1 MSHRSAAPAPAPTE
15 TAAARAPLTR
25 RRVLTTSAVAAGVL
39 ALPGSAAWAVPTS
52 FEAETR
58 TGRRAPGAVTDL
70 SVVVRWNQAAMDAIL
85 GRYQAAGNRFGP
97 ATVNARAL
105 AIIHNAIYDAWACY
119 DRCAVGSRFGGSLRR
134 PRAERTLDN
143 KNEAISYAAHLALLD
158 LYPEYKVAI
167 DNMLRSLGHDP
178 ELTDPRRNSPAWI
191 GRRTARAVLD
201 YRHGD
206 GANQLGTPAYSD
218 TTGYQARN
226 APQTAGAFDPST
238 VTDPAHWT
246 PLIVNGKTQRYLTP
260 QFAVMKPFALSRPDQ
275 FTVPAPPAY
284 PSVRM
289 TAAIEE
295 LLDISANLTDEQK
308 AIAEFWLNDDVTP
321 PGAQQ
326 MWGRYVSARDGYGVD
341 EDAQLFFGLNMAEC
355 DAAIGSWA
363 VKLDY
368 DFARPST
375 LIPYDRRGQQI
386 HSWGGP
392 GQGTVAMDGVDW
404 QAYVA
409 VPPFPATVSG
419 HSTFSGAA
427 AEFLC
432 RFTGSDSFGDSY
444 RFKAGASTVEP
455 GLTPRTD
462 VVLHWPTFS
471 EAAQQA
477 GISRV
482 YGGMHWSF
490 DNEPGIEMGHRIGKV
505 VHRQAMRYFTGSHR

>member
-1 MSHRSAAPAPAPTE
+1 MTHRPAAPTT
-15 TAAARAPLTR
+15 TAAARTPLTR
-25 RRVLTTSAVAAGVL
+25 RRVLTTSAAAAGAL
-39 ALPGSAAWAVPTS
+39 ALSGTPARAVPTS

-58 TGRRAPGAVTDL
+58 TGRRAPGAVADP

-85 GRYQAAGNRFGP
+85 GRYHAAGNRFGP

-105 AIIHNAIYDAWACY
+105 AIVHNAIYDAWACY
-119 DRCAVGSRFGGSLRR
+119 TPHAVGTRFGGSLRR

-143 KNEAISYAAHLALLD
+143 KNEAIGYAAHLALLD
-158 LYPEYKVAI
+158 LYPEYKVAL
-167 DNMLRSLGHDP
+167 DSMLRSLGGDP
-178 ELTDPRRNSPAWI
+178 ELTDPRPYSPAWI
-191 GRRTARAVLD
+191 GLRTARAVLE
-201 YRHGD
+201 YRHAD
-206 GANQLGTPAYSD
+206 GANQLGTPAYGD
-218 TTGYQARN
+218 TTGYQPRN
-226 APQTAGAFDPST
+226 GPQTAGAFDPAAI
-238 VTDPAHWT
+238 TDPAHWT
-246 PLIVNGKTQRYLTP
+246 PLIVNGRTQKYLTP
-260 QFAVMKPFALSRPDQ
+260 QFAVMQPFALSSPDQ

-295 LLDISANLTDEQK
+295 LLDISANLTDEHK

-326 MWGRYVSARDGYGVD
+326 MWGRYVSARDGHGVD

-355 DAAIGSWA
+355 DAAIASWA
-363 VKLDY
+363 VKRSY

-375 LIPYDRRGQQI
+375 LVPYDRRGQQI
-386 HSWGGP
+386 RAWGGP
-392 GQGTVAMDGVDW
+392 GQGTVTMDGVNW

-427 AEFLC
+427 AEFLR

-462 VVLHWPTFS
+462 VVLHWATFG
-471 EAAQQA
+471 EAAHQA

>member
-1 MSHRSAAPAPAPTE
+1 MSQRPVSTPT
-15 TAAARAPLTR
+15 TPAARTPLTR
-25 RRVLTTSAVAAGVL
+25 RRVLTASAAAAGAFAL
-39 ALPGSAAWAVPTS
+39 ASGTSTAWAAAPVAQ

-58 TGRRAPGAVTDL
+58 TGRRAPGAGAEP

-105 AIIHNAIYDAWACY
+105 AIIHNCIYDAWACY
-119 DRCAVGSRFGGSLRR
+119 DRVAGGTRYGGSLRR

-158 LYPEYKVAI
+158 LFPEYKVAI
-167 DNMLRSLGHDP
+167 DSMLSSLGYDP
-178 ELTDPRRNSPAWI
+178 ALTDPAPKSPAWI
-191 GRRTARAVLD
+191 GRRTAQAVLA

-206 GANQLGTPAYSD
+206 GANQLGTPAYGD
-218 TTGYQARN
+218 TTGYQSKN
-226 APQTAGAFDPST
+226 PPQTAGSFDPSI
-238 VTDPAHWT
+238 VVSPEHWS
-246 PLIVNGKTQRYLTP
+246 PLIVGGKTQRYLTP

-275 FTVPAPPAY
+275 FTVAAPPAY

-308 AIAEFWLNDDVTP
+308 CIAEFWLNDDVTP

-326 MWGRYVSARDGYGVD
+326 MWGRFVSARDGHDVD
-341 EDAQLFFGLNMAEC
+341 EDAKLFFGLNMAEC

-363 VKLDY
+363 VKAQY

-375 LIPYDRRGQQI
+375 LIPYDRRGQRIQA
-386 HSWGGP
+386 WGGP
-392 GQGTVAMDGVDW
+392 GLGTVAMDGVDW

-427 AEFLC
+427 AEFLR
-432 RFTGSDSFGDSY
+432 RFTGTDAFGDSY

-462 VVLHWPTFS
+462 TVLTWPTFS
-471 EAAQQA
+471 EAARQA

-490 DNEPGIEMGHRIGKV
+490 DNEPGIEMGHRIGRV
-505 VHRQAMRYFTGSHR
+505 VYRQAECYFTGTHR